1 MSRSHSYSSNQ
12 SRESRPSRTPNLA
25 VTEASFQGLQLR
37 DSSLP
42 SSYSTSDQYRSR
54 GSYGQDS
61 LNPNYLTAGYDTASF
76 ASTSPTGSY
85 LGSQRGVSP
94 FTGLETE
101 PGAYYGTEASAYS
114 RADMSAEDREVAR
127 QRRRRLHESRRHAK
141 ARVRQ
146 ARLPTIVEPDAS
158 MGTNV
163 GHSID
168 FLAAPSTSSSYEIG
182 GSSGYP
188 RTTSTSSASY
198 LSGAAGPSSSYHPGY
213 PSSYGVGDVGAHPLY
228 PAPSTHL
235 PSNVPAGRSYNP
247 SRTTSIAPSVSPNLD
262 DPIRVIENPRKPQCW
277 EHGCNGR
284 QFSTFSNL
292 LRHQREKSGTAMKS
306 YCPRCGAEFTRT
318 TARNGHMAHEKCKP
332 RTQK

>member
-76 ASTSPTGSY
+76 ASSSPTGSY

-114 RADMSAEDREVAR
+114 RADMSSYGYHRSTAPSSYESHTSYPSSKSSSMHDYAYAGGDLSSRRILDAFSAEDREVAR

-146 ARLPTIVEPDAS
+146 ARLPTIVEPDTS

-213 PSSYGVGDVGAHPLY
+213 PSSYGVGDVGAHSLY
-228 PAPSTHL
+228 PA
-235 PSNVPAGRSYNP
+235 
-247 SRTTSIAPSVSPNLD
+247 
-262 DPIRVIENPRKPQCW
+262 
-277 EHGCNGR
+277 
-284 QFSTFSNL
+284 
-292 LRHQREKSGTAMKS
+292 
-306 YCPRCGAEFTRT
+306 
-318 TARNGHMAHEKCKP
+318 
-332 RTQK
+332 